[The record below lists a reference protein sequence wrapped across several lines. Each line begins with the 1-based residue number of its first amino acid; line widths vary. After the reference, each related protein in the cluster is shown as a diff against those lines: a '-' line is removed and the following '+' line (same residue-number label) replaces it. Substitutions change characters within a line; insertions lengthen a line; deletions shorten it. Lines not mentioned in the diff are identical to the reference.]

1 MRFRAA
7 CRNLQYMM
15 IQAFHLTKVHS
26 SGVKVLDDAYFS
38 ASQRSFVAI
47 IGESRTGKSTFLKIL
62 GGEEKPTSGVLRIDH
77 RDIYGLSDPEKS
89 QWLSEVGMIFPDLKL
104 FPDKT
109 VEENIHFILQVK
121 GASGE
126 GEKEAIGKLLSRAGL
141 EGKAHSKPAD
151 LSSGE
156 QSVILAL
163 RAMIFRPRLLLAD
176 DPFQGLDHKASS
188 LLFRLF
194 MELNKA
200 GSTIVLSTQQMIF
213 LEEAKKAG
221 TETRIQWMKLDQG
234 KLHPLEEAIP

>member
-1 MRFRAA
+1 MENRH
-7 CRNLQYMM
+7 MM
-15 IQAFHLTKVHS
+15 IQGFHLTKVHS

-38 ASQRSFVAI
+38 ASQGSFVAV
-47 IGESRTGKSTFLKIL
+47 IGESRTGKSTFLKML

-77 RDIYGLSDPEKS
+77 KDIYSLSDPEKQ

-126 GEKEAIGKLLSRAGL
+126 GEKEAILKLLSKARL
-141 EGKAHSKPAD
+141 EEKAKSKPAG

-156 QSVILAL
+156 QRMVLAL

-176 DPFQGLDHKASS
+176 DPFQGLDEKAAT
-188 LLFRLF
+188 LLFRF
-194 MELNKA
+194 FAELNKS
-200 GSTIVLSTQQMIF
+200 GTTIVLSTQQMSF
-213 LEEAKKAG
+213 LEEAQRAG
-221 TETRIQWMKLDQG
+221 SEVPVQWMKLDGG
-234 KLHPLEEAIP
+234 KLYPLEEKAP